1 MYLRLVGILKPEVS
15 PLAMGPL
22 ESVSHPLKP
31 SLPTPSMLV
40 QATQPTTAALKKKK
54 LFIFGCAG
62 SSLLLWR
69 SLVAAS
75 GDCSTVEVCRL
86 LPVLVSSI
94 VEAHRLQ

>member
-75 GDCSTVEVCRL
+75 RDCSTVEFCRL
-86 LPVLVSSI
+86 LPVVVSSV

>member
-54 LFIFGCAG
+54 IIYIWLCWVFIAALAFSSCGKRGLLYSRGLQASSCAG
-62 SSLLLWR
+62 
-69 SLVAAS
+69 VFY
-75 GDCSTVEVCRL
+75 C
-86 LPVLVSSI
+86 
-94 VEAHRLQ
+94 

>member
-54 LFIFGCAG
+54 NYLY
-62 SSLLLWR
+62 
-69 SLVAAS
+69 LVVLGLHCCS
-75 GDCSTVEVCRL
+75 G
-86 LPVLVSSI
+86 VL
-94 VEAHRLQ
+94 